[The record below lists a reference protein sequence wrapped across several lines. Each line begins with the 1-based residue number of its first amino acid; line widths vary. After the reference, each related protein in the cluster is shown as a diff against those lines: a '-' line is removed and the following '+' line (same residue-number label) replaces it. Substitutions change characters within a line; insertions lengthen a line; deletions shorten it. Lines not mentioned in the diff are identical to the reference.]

1 MVWYPSNNEQATT
14 DNLDPYSTSVFSS
27 FSFTSPT
34 RFSTKSAKRVP
45 QFAPWSDV
53 GKFGTISTAGDN
65 NIIFSTLVKPRWP
78 RVSFT
83 LRGFLQVFGGI
94 IHIVTLKKTKR
105 AKIATGKTFT
115 LLVLVA
121 SCLPNSNI
129 YPAVFSYF

>member
-1 MVWYPSNNEQATT
+1 M
-14 DNLDPYSTSVFSS
+14 
-27 FSFTSPT
+27 
-34 RFSTKSAKRVP
+34 
-45 QFAPWSDV
+45 
-53 GKFGTISTAGDN
+53 
-65 NIIFSTLVKPRWP
+65 
-78 RVSFT
+78 
-83 LRGFLQVFGGI
+83 FGGI